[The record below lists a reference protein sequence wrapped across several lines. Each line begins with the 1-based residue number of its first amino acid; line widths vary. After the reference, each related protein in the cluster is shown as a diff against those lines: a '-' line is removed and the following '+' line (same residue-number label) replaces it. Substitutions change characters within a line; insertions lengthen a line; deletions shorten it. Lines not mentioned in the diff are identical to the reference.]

1 MTVRLNDYHD
11 LPVIQ
16 ALYEASGKEPY
27 PLWNWSCNTHGWWLI
42 AEDAAGRA
50 LGCVQLYL
58 SQPQAFLDLLCVPV
72 VFPKRLKAAVVK
84 VLCFKAL
91 ETLRSF
97 GVRTVSFSAS
107 MADQDW
113 TKVLVRHGAR
123 YIHHHPTYVL
133 QVS

>member
-11 LPVIQ
+11 LPMIQ
-16 ALYEASGKEPY
+16 ALYEASGKAPY

-42 AEDAAGRA
+42 AEDTAGRA

-97 GVRTVSFSAS
+97 GVRTVSFQVGSREWGRIL
-107 MADQDW
+107 Q
-113 TKVLVRHGAR
+113 RYGAER
-123 YIHHHPTYVL
+123 VHYHPTYVL

>member
-16 ALYEASGKEPY
+16 ALYESSGKEPY

-58 SQPQAFLDLLCVPV
+58 SQPQAFLDLLCVPTV
-72 VFPKRLKAAVVK
+72 LPKRLKAMVVK
-84 VLCFKAL
+84 TLCFGAVDV
-91 ETLRSF
+91 LRSF
-97 GVRTVSFSAS
+97 GVHTFSFQVGSREWGRILRRYGA
-107 MADQDW
+107 Q
-113 TKVLVRHGAR
+113 LVH
-123 YIHHHPTYVL
+123 YHPTYVM
-133 QVS
+133 QVN

>member
-1 MTVRLNDYHD
+1 MTIRLSDYHD

-27 PLWNWSCNTHGWWLI
+27 PLWNWSCNTHGWWLL

-72 VFPKRLKAAVVK
+72 AFPARTRARIIYALMQQAKQ
-84 VLCFKAL
+84 VLA
-91 ETLRSF
+91 SF
-97 GVRTVSFSAS
+97 GVRTFSFQ
-107 MADQDW
+107 ADAKDRVW
-113 TKVLVRHGAR
+113 TALVQR
-123 YIHHHPTYVL
+123 YGGVPVHRHPTYVI

>member
-1 MTVRLNDYHD
+1 MIVRLNDYHD

-58 SQPQAFLDLLCVPV
+58 SQPQAFVDLLCVPV
-72 VFPKRLKAAVVK
+72 VFQKRLRATVVK
-84 VLCFKAL
+84 ALCFAAL
-91 ETLRSF
+91 AKLREF
-97 GVRTVSFSAS
+97 GVRTVSFQVGSRGWGRIL
-107 MADQDW
+107 Q
-113 TKVLVRHGAR
+113 RYGAEHVH
-123 YIHHHPTYVL
+123 YHPTYVL